1 METFYEVP
9 DGVARI
15 YDEVVEGQ
23 DGGVKKL
30 ENQRDDGGVKNSKN
44 QGDDGGVKNL
54 KNQKDITTK
63 DYVMEDLQDGAWCL
77 GQARSESEKSEFKNV
92 ETRKDNVNKVRI

>member
-15 YDEVVEGQ
+15 YDEVEEGQ
-23 DGGVKKL
+23 DGGVKNL
-30 ENQRDDGGVKNSKN
+30 ENQRN
-44 QGDDGGVKNL
+44 DGGVKNL
-54 KNQKDITTK
+54 KNQRDITTK

>member
-15 YDEVVEGQ
+15 YDEVEEGQ

-30 ENQRDDGGVKNSKN
+30 ENQRDDGGVKNS
-44 QGDDGGVKNL
+44 

-77 GQARSESEKSEFKNV
+77 GQARSESEKNEFKNV
-92 ETRKDNVNKVRI
+92 ETRKDIVNKVRI

>member
-15 YDEVVEGQ
+15 YDEVEEGQ

-30 ENQRDDGGVKNSKN
+30 ENQRDDGGVKNS
-44 QGDDGGVKNL
+44 

>member
-1 METFYEVP
+1 MEIFYEVP

-15 YDEVVEGQ
+15 YDEVEEGQ

-30 ENQRDDGGVKNSKN
+30 ENQRDDGGVKNS
-44 QGDDGGVKNL
+44 

-77 GQARSESEKSEFKNV
+77 GQARSESEKNEFKNV

>member
-1 METFYEVP
+1 MEIFYEVP

-15 YDEVVEGQ
+15 YDEVEEEQ
-23 DGGVKKL
+23 
-30 ENQRDDGGVKNSKN
+30 
-44 QGDDGGVKNL
+44 DGGVKNL
-54 KNQKDITTK
+54 KNQRDITTK